1 MKIYTEIEV
10 EPLHMQYTLVIKDS
24 GETIDIQKL
33 SQKDLEN
40 LLEEYCNNM
49 REYCGYS
56 KSTLRGIE

>member
-1 MKIYTEIEV
+1 MKIYREV
-10 EPLHMQYTLVIKDS
+10 EVDPLHMQYTLQVRDS
-24 GETIDIQKL
+24 SETMDIQKL

-56 KSTLRGIE
+56 KPTLRGIE